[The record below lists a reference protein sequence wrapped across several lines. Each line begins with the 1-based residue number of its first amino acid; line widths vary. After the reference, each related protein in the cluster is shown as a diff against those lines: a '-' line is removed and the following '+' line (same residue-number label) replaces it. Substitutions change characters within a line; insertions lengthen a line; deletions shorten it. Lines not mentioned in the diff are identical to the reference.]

1 MVETELK
8 GCGEAKIKMRK
19 MRGYYSCLAYFL
31 VVLLMLSF
39 SFVLIVTALVPCV
52 FFSVADHNGGA
63 KPRVK
68 RWGIVW
74 ERERA
79 MPFGPA
85 INGLSVDSGGDVGGV
100 GVGCW
105 QC

>member
-8 GCGEAKIKMRK
+8 ECGEAKIKMRK
-19 MRGYYSCLAYFL
+19 KRGYYSCRAYFL

-63 KPRVK
+63 KPRETLGY
-68 RWGIVW
+68 R
-74 ERERA
+74 
-79 MPFGPA
+79 
-85 INGLSVDSGGDVGGV
+85 VGGRESDAFWA
-100 GVGCW
+100 GN
-105 QC
+105 